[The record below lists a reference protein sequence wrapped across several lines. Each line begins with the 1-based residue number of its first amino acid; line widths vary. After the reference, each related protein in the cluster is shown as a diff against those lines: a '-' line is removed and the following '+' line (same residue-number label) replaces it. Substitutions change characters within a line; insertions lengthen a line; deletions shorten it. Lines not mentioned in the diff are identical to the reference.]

1 MSKIGFIGLGR
12 MGKSMALNLCRKGFD
27 LIVFDLNVSA
37 TNDLKEAGARVS
49 PSVKDIANE
58 CDIVVT
64 MLPSSKEVEFV
75 ALGANG
81 IFANAQAGTV
91 LLDMSTIDPAS
102 TLRLHEIALSH
113 GQTVVDAPVGRLAIH
128 ADRGESLFMVG
139 ASDTDFPRVEPLLRA
154 MGTTIYHCGSVGA
167 GGKTKLVN
175 NFMAISLCQMNG
187 EALAL
192 SQQFGLDITTTLSVL
207 YGTSATNGQLRLNF
221 PNKVLVNDLTPGFT
235 IDLAHKDLSL
245 VLASAHVNSV
255 PMPLAASVYE
265 FFSQARAA
273 KFGHYDF
280 TGITDVICNLSN
292 IEKPRVPE
300 GWKVEN

>member
-12 MGKSMALNLCRKGFD
+12 MGKSMALNLCKKGFE
-27 LIVFDLNVSA
+27 LFIFDLNTSA
-37 TNDLKEAGARVS
+37 TAELKSAGAQVS
-49 PSVKDIANE
+49 SSVKEIATE

-64 MLPSSKEVEFV
+64 MLPSSKEVELV
-75 ALGANG
+75 TLGDDG
-81 IFANAQAGTV
+81 IFANAKRGTL
-91 LLDMSTIDPAS
+91 LLDMSTVDPAS
-102 TLRLHEIALSH
+102 TERLHQIALTH
-113 GQTVVDAPVGRLAIH
+113 GHSVVDAPVGRLAIH

-139 ASDTDFPRVEPLLRA
+139 ASDGDFKRVEPLLKA
-154 MGTTIYHCGSVGA
+154 MGTTIYHCGPVGS

-175 NFMAISLCQMNG
+175 NFMVISLCQMNG

-192 SQQFGLDITTTLSVL
+192 SQSFGLDLTKTLNVL

-221 PNKVLVNDLTPGFT
+221 PNKVLANDLTPGFT
-235 IDLAHKDLSL
+235 IDLAHKDMSL
-245 VLASAHVNSV
+245 VLGSAHTNSL

-292 IEKPRVPE
+292 INKPRTPE
-300 GWKVEN
+300 GWTLDN